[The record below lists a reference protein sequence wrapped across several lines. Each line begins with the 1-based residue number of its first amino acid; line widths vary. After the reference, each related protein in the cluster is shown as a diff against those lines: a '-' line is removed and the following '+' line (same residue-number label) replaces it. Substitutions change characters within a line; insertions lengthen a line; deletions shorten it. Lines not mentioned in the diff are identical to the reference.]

1 MTGDSSSTTTND
13 IRRTE
18 SRARLMN
25 PAPHPF
31 TRRTMLGLTIATL
44 VVALLW
50 VLSVSAYSSE
60 PAEVA
65 APAVEAPT
73 GLQVVV
79 RAVNFNQNTEMLTMR
94 LDLTAVGDLVDA
106 RGILTTDIDL
116 RVVDDNGVS
125 MVDLKAGDPLTG
137 EDIQFEMNGNVNQY
151 PFDKYDGEFSLLAEK
166 VAPDGTL
173 TPLPLTVG
181 SAHAKTGWHT
191 RYTIVPASL
200 TEAKVTIVAMHR
212 EPFIVAFGVMLGGLM
227 LLVAIMAMAVGIL
240 CITNRRVSDPGM
252 VGWLV
257 GLLFALPFVRR
268 IMPGDPPI
276 GCLLDV
282 AVFSWS
288 LLLCVVAMLL
298 ALIAWLRQSR
308 AAQQATDAS

>member
-1 MTGDSSSTTTND
+1 MTEATTTD
-13 IRRTE
+13 
-18 SRARLMN
+18 RASAPNRLIN
-25 PAPHPF
+25 PGPHPLNK
-31 TRRTMLGLTIATL
+31 RTL
-44 VVALLW
+44 VGVLVGIVVFAVLW
-50 VLSVSAYSSE
+50 VLSVSASSAE
-60 PAEVA
+60 PAEVP
-65 APAVEAPT
+65 APAITAKT
-73 GLQVVV
+73 GLQAVV

-94 LDLTAVGDLVDA
+94 LDLTAVGDLVDS
-106 RGILTTDIDL
+106 RGILTTDVDL
-116 RVVDDNGVS
+116 RVVDDNGVT
-125 MVDLKAGDPLTG
+125 MIDLKAGDPLTG
-137 EDIQFEMNGNVNQY
+137 DDIQFEMNGNVNQY
-151 PFDKYDGEFSLLAEK
+151 PFDKYDGEFSLLAET

-212 EPFIVAFGVMLGGLM
+212 EPFIVAFAIMLGALM
-227 LLVAIMAMAVGIL
+227 LLVAIMAMAVGFL
-240 CITNRRVSDPGM
+240 CITNRRASDPGM

-257 GLLFALPFVRR
+257 GLLFPLPFVRR

-308 AAQQATDAS
+308 AAQQADSAS

>member
-1 MTGDSSSTTTND
+1 
-13 IRRTE
+13 
-18 SRARLMN
+18 
-25 PAPHPF
+25 
-31 TRRTMLGLTIATL
+31 MLFR
-44 VVALLW
+44 
-50 VLSVSAYSSE
+50 S
-60 PAEVA
+60 
-65 APAVEAPT
+65 
-73 GLQVVV
+73 
-79 RAVNFNQNTEMLTMR
+79 
-94 LDLTAVGDLVDA
+94 
-106 RGILTTDIDL
+106 
-116 RVVDDNGVS
+116 
-125 MVDLKAGDPLTG
+125 
-137 EDIQFEMNGNVNQY
+137 
-151 PFDKYDGEFSLLAEK
+151 EFSLLAET

-212 EPFIVAFGVMLGGLM
+212 EPFIVAFAIMLGALM
-227 LLVAIMAMAVGIL
+227 LLVAIMAMAVGFL
-240 CITNRRVSDPGM
+240 CITNRRASDPGM

>member
-1 MTGDSSSTTTND
+1 MSGTSHNPT
-13 IRRTE
+13 REARKAAA
-18 SRARLMN
+18 RARLLD
-25 PAPHPF
+25 PRPHPLS
-31 TRRTMLGLTIATL
+31 RRTLVGMAIAAL

-65 APAVEAPT
+65 PAPIT
-73 GLQVVV
+73 GKSGLQVVV
-79 RAVNFNQNTEMLTMR
+79 RAVNFNPSTEMLTMR
-94 LDLTAVGDLVDA
+94 LNFKAAGDLVDA
-106 RGILTTDIDL
+106 RGILTTDVDL
-116 RVVDDNGVS
+116 RVVDDNGVN
-125 MVDLKAGDPLTG
+125 MIDLKAGDPLTG
-137 EDIQFEMNGNVNQY
+137 EDISFEMNGAVNNY
-151 PFDKYDGEFSLLAEK
+151 PFDKYDGDFSLLAEK
-166 VAPDGTL
+166 VGSDGSL

-191 RYTIVPASL
+191 RYTVVPASE

-212 EPFIVAFGVMLGGLM
+212 EPFIEAFAVLLAILM
-227 LLVAIMAMAVGIL
+227 LLVAAMAVAVGVL
-240 CITNRRVSDPGM
+240 LITNRRASDPNM

-282 AVFSWS
+282 AVFAWA
-288 LLLCVVAMLL
+288 LLLCVIAMLL
-298 ALIAWLRQSR
+298 ALAAWLRQSR
-308 AAQQATDAS
+308 AAQQSSESA